1 MERAARFATE
11 EEPSN
16 DFEQKRKERLDRFK
30 DTFGVDSKEPGEETQ
45 DIKEKKAQRMARF
58 GAAPVEEA
66 II

>member
-30 DTFGVDSKEPGEETQ
+30 DTFGVDSKEPGEET
-45 DIKEKKAQRMARF
+45 
-58 GAAPVEEA
+58 
-66 II
+66 